1 MDRDALAEAYVARLY
16 AAAAAAEAQGVAV
29 ARPEPEP
36 QQVDLRLL
44 ETRYSEY
51 DLLPENMTTS
61 ANHEEFP
68 QAGGHLEF
76 NQMTSDDDAPS
87 PTTSGTV
94 YINQDVAQSV
104 DSAEKYLQ
112 ELNVFMDRLDAARA
126 IVEHHSG
133 RLKDEINDLKKKN
146 PDIRQRGL
154 RGGKARKQNAGGPEN
169 IAGQSDITEQSSQ
182 QEFIEVRNSPLET
195 DIDLNTGRARKQMAI
210 GVPFISITKLAPAER
225 QRQKLKAIFKS
236 CYKLIEEQQTLAEQV
251 VEHGNSL
258 VCEYATLI
266 EAHEAYP
273 PYDATGPNG
282 HQPRRSGG
290 DGGDVDH
297 IRDRI
302 SM

>member
-154 RGGKARKQNAGGPEN
+154 RGGKARKQNAGVTLSTHSFLNRRLKTQNFVHKVERLTSLAGGGPEN

-225 QRQKLKAIFKS
+225 QRRTNVEAQDYKARTG
-236 CYKLIEEQQTLAEQV
+236 LDV
-251 VEHGNSL
+251 L
-258 VCEYATLI
+258 V
-266 EAHEAYP
+266 
-273 PYDATGPNG
+273 
-282 HQPRRSGG
+282 
-290 DGGDVDH
+290 
-297 IRDRI
+297 
-302 SM
+302 

>member
-154 RGGKARKQNAGGPEN
+154 RGGKARKQNAE
-169 IAGQSDITEQSSQ
+169 
-182 QEFIEVRNSPLET
+182 
-195 DIDLNTGRARKQMAI
+195 
-210 GVPFISITKLAPAER
+210 
-225 QRQKLKAIFKS
+225 KLKAIFKS